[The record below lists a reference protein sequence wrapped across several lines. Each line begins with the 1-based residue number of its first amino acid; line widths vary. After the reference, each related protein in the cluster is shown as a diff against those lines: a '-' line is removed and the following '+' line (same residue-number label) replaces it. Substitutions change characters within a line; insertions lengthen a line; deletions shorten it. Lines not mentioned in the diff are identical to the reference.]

1 MLFWLKWSCLYPFP
15 TIFMPT
21 LLFFLKCFNHYLV
34 CICAADLCIW
44 SCLLVCIHIITSTKS
59 RLFSVLPLENL
70 LLSAF
75 YYMYFLT
82 EVKHLQCGL
91 LCPASCTDRAIHSFP
106 NKTEYYLLS
115 FNGTPHPLCY
125 QCFSSCLYMYVC
137 LCDTTQA
144 RQHMQCRMPATA
156 VQYSESASSVCTGYV
171 FGTLAFNKFVSLT
184 GFQHH
189 KMYSHYLCKYV
200 YLPTHVLLSQVFSL
214 NISWLLILHTNHTIC
229 INNEFVILLNS
240 ILHILC
246 FEHIVAIAYV
256 LYFIRWWET
265 EPERILVS
273 YEELE
278 TKGNEG
284 KVCNSALTQ
293 IVHVLT
299 VTHEVLY
306 LHIHFLLLFFTYTN
320 IYLAAHLVLACL
332 QLPTLHCGI
341 PVTCMHFC

>member
-1 MLFWLKWSCLYPFP
+1 
-15 TIFMPT
+15 MPT
-21 LLFFLKCFNHYLV
+21 LLFFLKCFNYYLV

-44 SCLLVCIHIITSTKS
+44 LCLLVCIHIITSTKS

-156 VQYSESASSVCTGYV
+156 VQYSESASSECTGYV
-171 FGTLAFNKFVSLT
+171 FWNF
-184 GFQHH
+184 GF
-189 KMYSHYLCKYV
+189 
-200 YLPTHVLLSQVFSL
+200 
-214 NISWLLILHTNHTIC
+214 
-229 INNEFVILLNS
+229 
-240 ILHILC
+240 
-246 FEHIVAIAYV
+246 
-256 LYFIRWWET
+256 
-265 EPERILVS
+265 
-273 YEELE
+273 
-278 TKGNEG
+278 
-284 KVCNSALTQ
+284 
-293 IVHVLT
+293 
-299 VTHEVLY
+299 
-306 LHIHFLLLFFTYTN
+306 
-320 IYLAAHLVLACL
+320 
-332 QLPTLHCGI
+332 
-341 PVTCMHFC
+341 